1 MPTPARSLAAGAYV
15 RLARV
20 GLLPVGEGFEALAD
34 HAARLERLRHGIEA
48 DLALV
53 KRLAA
58 ERIAI
63 GKKLDEIDARRGT
76 LEVERQVLEQ
86 AETALRAAEERDQAF
101 EQAFEAPAHTAVYGA
116 GVGPT
121 DPQASLLGF
130 ASQKGSLPFPI
141 TGRTVIRPARRPSSD
156 GAGLE
161 LKAPPGSPVR
171 SVFQGRVAFADTY
184 PEYGKTVII
193 DHGRRHY
200 TLSANLGAID
210 VKVGDEV
217 GTGER
222 VGTLGSEKDAALYFE
237 IRVNKTTVEP
247 GRVVWHLAELAR
259 GGDGLYVLG
268 HGESI
273 GGGMV
278 ALERR
283 VAGNHVRS
291 SSVERELP
299 GGTQTTR
306 ACSRGARAAAPGTR
320 SCSRSSCRA
329 GARSHGRSASAAARR

>member
-1 MPTPARSLAAGAYV
+1 MSRSPSTPLLVAFVAAGALLVGQGQASGYDPADARAARPRVQVSADDFAKLVKSVDREEQDLRKRLEALNREARIADARTLARGRAYV

-58 ERIAI
+58 ERVAI

-101 EQAFEAPAHTAVYGA
+101 EQAFEAPSHTAVYGA
-116 GVGPT
+116 GVGPS

-130 ASQKGSLPFPI
+130 ASQKGRLPFPI
-141 TGRTVIRPARRPSSD
+141 AGRTVIRPARRPSSD

-161 LKAPPGSPVR
+161 LKAPPGSAVR
-171 SVFQGRVAFADTY
+171 SVFQGRIAFADTY

-193 DHGRRHY
+193 DHGHRHY
-200 TLSANLGAID
+200 TLSANLGAIEA
-210 VKVGDEV
+210 KVGDEV
-217 GTGER
+217 ATGER
-222 VGTLGSEKDAALYFE
+222 IGTLSSEKDAALYFE

-247 GRVVWHLAELAR
+247 GEWF
-259 GGDGLYVLG
+259 G
-268 HGESI
+268 I
-273 GGGMV
+273 
-278 ALERR
+278 
-283 VAGNHVRS
+283 
-291 SSVERELP
+291 
-299 GGTQTTR
+299 
-306 ACSRGARAAAPGTR
+306 
-320 SCSRSSCRA
+320 
-329 GARSHGRSASAAARR
+329 

>member
-1 MPTPARSLAAGAYV
+1 MSRGLSTPLLAAFVAAGALVVGQGEASGYDPADAPAARPRVQVSADDFAKLVKSVDREEQDLRKRLEDSNREARIADARTLARGRAYV

-58 ERIAI
+58 ERVAI

-116 GVGPT
+116 GVGPS

-130 ASQKGSLPFPI
+130 ASQKGRLPFPI
-141 TGRTVIRPARRPSSD
+141 AGRTVIRPARRPSSD

-171 SVFQGRVAFADTY
+171 SVFQGRIAFADTY

-237 IRVNKTTVEP
+237 IRVNKTTVDP
-247 GRVVWHLAELAR
+247 GEWF
-259 GGDGLYVLG
+259 G
-268 HGESI
+268 I
-273 GGGMV
+273 
-278 ALERR
+278 
-283 VAGNHVRS
+283 
-291 SSVERELP
+291 
-299 GGTQTTR
+299 
-306 ACSRGARAAAPGTR
+306 
-320 SCSRSSCRA
+320 
-329 GARSHGRSASAAARR
+329 